1 MKKLTKDQKR
11 KLKLKSRQKKL
22 ITKQQANAS
31 KDSGVEVMHFAPE
44 LLSLFERL
52 PEPDDKFE
60 CVPLIRQFYEIKM
73 DILGKQVNDLEYAVA
88 STFVMFGHWYTSG
101 SNALAISELEA
112 MSDVIVNR
120 PQFLTQLNE
129 VAA

>member
-22 ITKQQANAS
+22 MTKQQANAN
-31 KDSGVEVMHFAPE
+31 KDNGIEVIYFTPE
-44 LLSLFERL
+44 LLSLFEKL

-60 CVPLIRQFYEIKM
+60 CVPLIRQFYEM
-73 DILGKQVNDLEYAVA
+73 QMNVLGRQVNDIEYAVA
-88 STFVMFGHWYTSG
+88 SSFVMFGHWYTTG
-101 SNALAISELEA
+101 STALAVSELVA
-112 MSDVIVNR
+112 MSNVIVNR